1 MFKVRAEGAA
11 GVLPAAG
18 YLEREHGHRG
28 PTVTPSMRRKVFEW
42 SLRVADT
49 LRLPDTAL
57 HLAGMLTQLGTKGAA
72 PGPLGLTI
80 P

>member
-28 PTVTPSMRRKVFEW
+28 NTVTPSMRRKVFEW

-49 LRLPDTAL
+49 LRLPDAAL
-57 HLAGMLTQLGTKGAA
+57 HLAGMHLSWGSGGLGPA
-72 PGPLGLTI
+72 PLA
-80 P
+80 